1 RECGSGDLDA
11 CPSLSGPPRAP
22 EPLVSQLVLSWF
34 PPPQPSAPQPAD
46 LLKVLDFHNLPDG
59 ITKTTGFCA
68 TRRSSKGPDV
78 AYRVTKDA
86 QLSAPTKQLYPASSF
101 PEDFS
106 ILTTVKAKKG
116 SQAFLVSI
124 YNEQGIQQIG
134 LEMGR
139 SPVFLYED
147 HTGKPGPED
156 YPLFRGINLSDG
168 KWHRIAL
175 SIRKK
180 NVTLVLDCKKKT
192 TKHLD
197 RSDHPVID
205 VNGIIVFGTRILDEE
220 VFEGDIQ
227 QLLFVSDHR
236 AAYDYCEHYSPD
248 CDTAV
253 PDKPQSQDPNPDEY
267 YPEGEGEGDTYYYE
281 YPYYEDTEDP
291 GKEPTPTK
299 KPVEAARETTEIAE
313 EQTPPTTATPP
324 VPDTSEGAGKEED
337 PGIGDYDYMPSEDY
351 YTPSPYDDMNYNEGF
366 ENPDQS
372 PDHGA
377 GAEVLTSTVGTANS
391 SNPAPSPED
400 DLEGEFTEETIRN
413 LDETYYDPY
422 YDPTV
427 SPSEI
432 GPGMPANQDTI
443 YEGVRAVGAPSACTI
458 GARGGPAVSGP
469 CLVSHGAMRC
479 HLPCPPLLILC
490 PPGPPGRPGL
500 PGADGLPGPPGTMLM
515 LPFRFGGGG
524 DAGSKGPMVSA
535 QESQAQAILQ
545 QARVSGTCVPGAGAV
560 LGGLASWAIRTLWG
574 RAPGRCGRS
583 AEPNSLL
590 HAALVWSDPSMF
602 HLLEASWWAE
612 WPEQS
617 YPKDLPGTRILRP
630 RRAMGVVW
638 WGVRLG
644 VLPHLLFSDL
654 QGEIGPPGPRGEDG
668 PEGPKGRG
676 GPNGDPGP
684 LGPPG
689 EKVGDLGSSTAPWGT
704 DPSDG
709 LGCPAGDSARL
720 RPPDGDGRDLTRVLS
735 HLPPWHPCQPSQG
748 ICLLT
753 GPSFSCLSLG
763 LSDPVPTQV
772 PSEALCWGGPAP
784 ASPLVELE
792 EEALPAPICP
802 GLGHRP
808 AGLPGKDGP
817 PGLRGFPGD
826 RGLPGPVGA
835 LGLKGSEGPPGPP
848 GPAGSPGE
856 RGPAGAA
863 GPIGIPGRP
872 GPQGPPGPAGE
883 KGAPGE
889 KGPQGPAGRDGLQ
902 GPVGLP
908 GPAGPVGPP
917 GEDGDKG
924 PIGQPGPS
932 VSICAVGPQY
942 IPSPSSPW
950 GAANCFSPTP
960 HSVLQGA
967 DGEPG
972 PRGQQGL
979 FGQKGDEGPR
989 GFPGPPGPVGLQVT
1003 AGFVEGLLVYLRG
1016 PPGPPGPRGP
1026 SGAPGADGPQGPPGG
1041 IGNPGAV
1048 GEKVTPPFLVATA
1061 SSISVPLCPCA
1072 LQGEAGLEGPPGKT
1086 GPIGPQ
1092 GAPGKPGPDGLR
1104 GFPGPVGEQGL
1115 PGSPGPDGPPGPM
1128 GPPGLPGLKGDS
1140 GPKGEKGHPGLIGL
1154 IGPPGEQG
1162 EKGDRGLPGPQGSSG
1177 PKGEQGITGPSGPI
1191 GPPGPPGL
1199 PPGCGAPAALV
1210 PLPSGPPGSVH
1221 TQGPPGEVIQPL
1233 PIQASRTR
1241 RNIDASQLLD
1251 DGAGENYADY
1261 ADGMEEIFGSLNS
1274 LKLEIEQ
1281 MKRPLG
1287 TQQNPARTCKDLQLC
1302 HPDFPD
1308 GEYWVDPNQ
1317 GCSRDSFKVYCNFTA
1332 GGATCVFPDKK
1343 SEGSKMARWPKEQPS
1358 TWYSQYKRGS
1368 LLSYVDAEGNPV
1380 GVVQMT
1386 FLRLLSASANQ
1397 NITYNCYQSAMR
1409 FLGSND
1415 EEMSYDN
1422 SPYIRALVDGCATRK
1437 GYQKTVLEIDTP
1449 KVEQVPI
1456 VDLMFNDFGEAS
1468 QKFGFEVGPA
1478 CFLG

>member
-1 RECGSGDLDA
+1 MPAVLRGTQEGHALRGWA
-11 CPSLSGPPRAP
+11 CPVGTPFLPVAN
-22 EPLVSQLVLSWF
+22 LQLLFVLS
-34 PPPQPSAPQPAD
+34 AQPAD

-68 TRRSSKGPDV
+68 ARRSSKGPDV

-86 QLSAPTKQLYPASSF
+86 QLSAPTKQLYPASAF

-175 SIRKK
+175 SIHRK
-180 NVTLVLDCKKKT
+180 NVTLILDCKKKMT
-192 TKHLD
+192 TSLD
-197 RSDHPVID
+197 RSNHPVID

-236 AAYDYCEHYSPD
+236 AAYDQCEHYSPD

-281 YPYYEDTEDP
+281 YPYYEDTDDV

-299 KPVEAARETTEIAE
+299 TPVEAARETTEVAE
-313 EQTPPTTATPP
+313 ELTQPPTEAPP

-337 PGIGDYDYMPSEDY
+337 PGIGDYEYVPSEDY
-351 YTPSPYDDMNYNEGF
+351 YTPPPYEDFGYGEGI
-366 ENPDQS
+366 ES
-372 PDHGA
+372 PDESPDRSPDPGA
-377 GAEVLTSTVGTANS
+377 RAEVPTSTVLTSNA
-391 SNPAPSPED
+391 SNPDPPPEEGLD
-400 DLEGEFTEETIRN
+400 DLEGEFTEETIKN
-413 LDETYYDPY
+413 LDENYYDPY
-422 YDPTV
+422 YDPTI

-443 YEGVRAVGAPSACTI
+443 YEGPSSALC
-458 GARGGPAVSGP
+458 AD
-469 CLVSHGAMRC
+469 
-479 HLPCPPLLILC
+479 PLSWPLC
-490 PPGPPGRPGL
+490 PQGPPGRPGL

-545 QARVSGTCVPGAGAV
+545 QARVSGAWGWGAGGTEPGPMGLRAQ
-560 LGGLASWAIRTLWG
+560 LGGEVPLA
-574 RAPGRCGRS
+574 
-583 AEPNSLL
+583 N
-590 HAALVWSDPSMF
+590 
-602 HLLEASWWAE
+602 
-612 WPEQS
+612 
-617 YPKDLPGTRILRP
+617 
-630 RRAMGVVW
+630 
-638 WGVRLG
+638 LG
-644 VLPHLLFSDL
+644 VLARVRSLRGSSSLCIWGTRVSTRKGGGGFLGGPCPHRGSRPCPTSSGRRHRTTGPGSGCRKSPTWFALTFLDLYRREMTFKGMWRSSGLAVALCLCGQAVLRCRKRRLLPCVSLEHGLWLTHFSQ
-654 QGEIGPPGPRGEDG
+654 QGPTGETGPMGERGHPGPPGPPGEQG
-668 PEGPKGRG
+668 LPGLAGKEGTK
-676 GPNGDPGP
+676 GDPGP
-684 LGPPG
+684 
-689 EKVGDLGSSTAPWGT
+689 T
-704 DPSDG
+704 
-709 LGCPAGDSARL
+709 
-720 RPPDGDGRDLTRVLS
+720 
-735 HLPPWHPCQPSQG
+735 
-748 ICLLT
+748 
-753 GPSFSCLSLG
+753 
-763 LSDPVPTQV
+763 
-772 PSEALCWGGPAP
+772 
-784 ASPLVELE
+784 
-792 EEALPAPICP
+792 
-802 GLGHRP
+802 
-808 AGLPGKDGP
+808 GLPGKDGP

-826 RGLPGPVGA
+826 RGLPGPVV
-835 LGLKGSEGPPGPP
+835 SEGPARGTELE
-848 GPAGSPGE
+848 AGSPGE

-883 KGAPGE
+883 KGAPVSTASKELCPCPRVVPSPGISLGVHGIGDVGAVCGE
-889 KGPQGPAGRDGLQ
+889 TTLSVSSPQGP
-902 GPVGLP
+902 P
-908 GPAGPVGPP
+908 GPTGPQ
-917 GEDGDKG
+917 G

-932 VSICAVGPQY
+932 
-942 IPSPSSPW
+942 
-950 GAANCFSPTP
+950 
-960 HSVLQGA
+960 GA

-1003 AGFVEGLLVYLRG
+1003 TEFARWLGVHPQALGSHRVLLG
-1016 PPGPPGPRGP
+1016 
-1026 SGAPGADGPQGPPGG
+1026 
-1041 IGNPGAV
+1041 
-1048 GEKVTPPFLVATA
+1048 
-1061 SSISVPLCPCA
+1061 A

-1104 GFPGPVGEQGL
+1104 GIPGPVVSGPRGGL
-1115 PGSPGPDGPPGPM
+1115 GGRGYRGRG

-1199 PPGCGAPAALV
+1199 PVRIWEGRAYLGGARGSLGCPGRVG
-1210 PLPSGPPGSVH
+1210 GW
-1221 TQGPPGEVIQPL
+1221 GPPGEVIQPL
-1233 PIQASRTR
+1233 PIQASRSR
-1241 RNIDASQLLD
+1241 RNIDASQLM
-1251 DGAGENYADY
+1251 GEGEGEDYMDY
-1261 ADGMEEIFGSLNS
+1261 ADGMEEIFGSLSS
-1274 LKLEIEQ
+1274 LKLELEQ

-1332 GGATCVFPDKK
+1332 GGSTCVFPDKK
-1343 SEGSKMARWPKEQPS
+1343 SEGARITSWPKENPGS
-1358 TWYSQYKRGS
+1358 WFSEFKRGK
-1368 LLSYVDAEGNPV
+1368 LLSYVDTEGNPV

-1386 FLRLLSASANQ
+1386 FLRLLSASAHQ
-1397 NITYNCYQSAMR
+1397 NITYNCYQSVAWQDAATGSYDKAMR

-1422 SPYIRALVDGCATRK
+1422 SPYIRALVDGCATKK

-1456 VDLMFNDFGEAS
+1456 VDIMFNDFGEAS